1 MTRLHTDKLRRRAA
15 FVLASSQSVLRDSLK
30 VRISKD
36 RGIDMAK
43 RIQNSYLAS
52 KVMPADRAA
61 AEILP
66 GMTVG
71 MSGFTGSG
79 YPKAVPLAL
88 TVHIEDAH
96 ARGEKFALRILT
108 GASTAPELD
117 GALAKVGGIDFR
129 LPYQSDPELRAR
141 INRGEIEYMD
151 IHLGQV
157 AQYTWF
163 GFLGKID
170 VAVVEVSGILPD
182 GRLIPSTSVGN
193 NKTWLDL
200 ADKVIIEVNS
210 AQPAGLNGMH
220 DIYYG
225 TALPP
230 DRQPIP
236 LIRPGDRIGE
246 PYLRVD
252 PSKVIAVVETHG
264 PDRLGRFA
272 QPDDSSIRIAN
283 HLVEFFRHEIAK
295 GRLGQQLL
303 PLQSGVG
310 NIANAVLSGLRDG
323 GFEGLTAFTEVIQDG
338 MLDLIRTDTIRTAS
352 ATALSLSPEGVDEFS
367 RNIDHYRSRVVLRPQ
382 EISNHAELVR
392 RLGCIAINGM
402 VEADIYGNVNSTHVA
417 GTSIINGIGGSGD
430 FARNGFLAC
439 FVTPST
445 AKSGAIS
452 CIVPMVS
459 HVDHTEHDV
468 TVIVTE
474 QGLADLRGL
483 SPKQRARVVIDNCA
497 HPDYRPLLQDYFERA
512 CRDSVG
518 KHTPHL
524 LGEALSWHQRF
535 TEIGHMKP

>member
-1 MTRLHTDKLRRRAA
+1 ME
-15 FVLASSQSVLRDSLK
+15 S
-30 VRISKD
+30 
-36 RGIDMAK
+36 
-43 RIQNSYLAS
+43 RIQNALFAS
-52 KVMPADRAA
+52 KVMPASAA
-61 AEILP
+61 ARLIQP

-71 MSGFTGSG
+71 MSGFTGAG
-79 YPKAVPLAL
+79 YPKAVPLELAHL
-88 TVHIEDAH
+88 IENAH
-96 ARGEKFALRILT
+96 GRGERFAIRVLT

-157 AQYTWF
+157 AQYAWF

-170 VAVVEVSGILPD
+170 MAVIEVAGILPD

-193 NKTWLDL
+193 NKTWIDL
-200 ADKVIIEVNS
+200 ASQVILEVNS
-210 AQPAGLNGMH
+210 NQPAGLDGMH

-230 DRQPIP
+230 ERKPIP
-236 LIRPGDRIGE
+236 LVSPGDRIGE
-246 PYLRVD
+246 PYLRID
-252 PSKVIAVVETHG
+252 PAKVVAVVETHA

-272 QPDDSSIRIAN
+272 APDEISARIAG
-283 HLVEFFRHEIAK
+283 HLVEFFRHEIAR
-295 GRLGQQLL
+295 GRLRPELL

-310 NIANAVLSGLRDG
+310 NIANAVLGGLRDG
-323 GFEGLTAFTEVIQDG
+323 GFEGLSAFTEVIQDG
-338 MLDLIRTDTIRTAS
+338 MLDLIRTDTLRVAS
-352 ATALSLSPEGVDEFS
+352 ATALSLSPEGVDEFQ
-367 RNIDHYRSRVVLRPQ
+367 RNIDHYRSRIVLRPQ

-430 FARNGFLAC
+430 FARNGFLSC
-439 FVTPST
+439 FVTPSI
-445 AKSGAIS
+445 AKNGAIS
-452 CIVPMVS
+452 CIVPMAS

-468 TVIVTE
+468 TVVVTE

-483 SPKQRARVVIDNCA
+483 SPKQRARAIIAQCA
-497 HPDYRPLLQDYFERA
+497 HPDYRPLLEDYFERA
-512 CRDSVG
+512 CRESAG

-524 LGEALSWHQRF
+524 LDEALSWHRRF
-535 TEIGHMKP
+535 VENGSMR

>member
-1 MTRLHTDKLRRRAA
+1 ME
-15 FVLASSQSVLRDSLK
+15 
-30 VRISKD
+30 
-36 RGIDMAK
+36 K
-43 RIQNSYLAS
+43 RIHHPYLVS
-52 KVMPADRAA
+52 KVMSAEQAA
-61 AEILP
+61 TQIRP
-66 GMTVG
+66 GMTVA
-71 MSGFTGSG
+71 MSGFTGAG

-88 TVHIEDAH
+88 AVQIEAAH
-96 ARGEKFALRILT
+96 ALGEKFALRTLT

-117 GALAKVGGIDFR
+117 GALAKVRGIEFR

-151 IHLGQV
+151 MHLGQV

-163 GFLGKID
+163 GFLGRLD
-170 VAVVEVSGILPD
+170 VAIIEVAGILPD

-210 AQPAGLNGMH
+210 VQPAGLDGMH
-220 DIYYG
+220 DVYYG

-230 DRQPIP
+230 DREPIP
-236 LIRPGDRIGE
+236 LVRPGDRIGE

-252 PSKVIAVVETHG
+252 PAKVIAVVETQG
-264 PDRLGRFA
+264 PDRLSRFSP
-272 QPDDSSIRIAN
+272 PDETSIRIAN
-283 HLVEFFRHEIAK
+283 HLVEFFRHEIAM
-295 GRLGQQLL
+295 GRLAQQLL

-323 GFEGLTAFTEVIQDG
+323 RFQGLTAFTEVIQDG
-338 MLDLIRTDTIRTAS
+338 MLDLIRTGTILTAS
-352 ATALSLSPEGVDEFS
+352 ATALSLSPEGVEEFG
-367 RNIDHYRSRVVLRPQ
+367 RNIEFYRSRIVLRPQ

-430 FARNGFLAC
+430 FARNGFLSC

-445 AKSGAIS
+445 AKNGAIS

-468 TVIVTE
+468 AVVVTE
-474 QGLADLRGL
+474 HGLADLRGL

-497 HPDYRPLLQDYFERA
+497 HPDYRPLLHDYFERA
-512 CRDSVG
+512 LRNSPG

-524 LGEALSWHQRF
+524 LGEALSWHERF
-535 TEIGHMKP
+535 IETGRMRP

>member
-1 MTRLHTDKLRRRAA
+1 VK
-15 FVLASSQSVLRDSLK
+15 S
-30 VRISKD
+30 
-36 RGIDMAK
+36 
-43 RIQNSYLAS
+43 RIQNPSFMS
-52 KVMPADRAA
+52 KLMPASAA
-61 AEILP
+61 AALIRP

-79 YPKAVPLAL
+79 YPKAVPLELAR
-88 TVHIEDAH
+88 VIEGAH
-96 ARGEKFALRILT
+96 DRGEQFAIRVLT

-157 AQYTWF
+157 AQYAWF
-163 GFLGKID
+163 GFLGSID
-170 VAVVEVSGILPD
+170 MAVIEVAGILPD

-200 ADKVIIEVNS
+200 ASQVILEVNS
-210 AQPAGLNGMH
+210 DQPAGLDGMH

-230 DRQPIP
+230 DRKPIP
-236 LIRPGDRIGE
+236 LVAPGDRIGE

-252 PSKVIAVVETHG
+252 PSKVVAVVETHS

-272 QPDDSSIRIAN
+272 PPDEVSGRIAG
-283 HLVEFFRHEIAK
+283 HLVEFFRHEIAR
-295 GRLGQQLL
+295 GRLRPELL

-323 GFEGLTAFTEVIQDG
+323 GFDGLSAFTEVIQDG
-338 MLDLIRTDTIRTAS
+338 MLDLIRTDTLRVAS
-352 ATALSLSPEGVDEFS
+352 ATALSLSPEGVEEFQ
-367 RNIDHYRSRVVLRPQ
+367 RNIDHYRSRIVLRPQ
-382 EISNHAELVR
+382 EMSNHAELVR

-430 FARNGFLAC
+430 FARNGFMSC
-439 FVTPST
+439 FVTPSI
-445 AKSGAIS
+445 AKNGAIS
-452 CIVPMVS
+452 CIVPMAS

-468 TVIVTE
+468 TVVVTE

-483 SPKQRARVVIDNCA
+483 SPKQRARTIIAQCA
-497 HPDYRPLLQDYFERA
+497 HPDYRPLLEDYFERA
-512 CRDSVG
+512 CRESVG

-524 LGEALSWHQRF
+524 LDEALSWHQRF
-535 TEIGHMKP
+535 VGSGSMR